1 MNLQGT
7 VQVKASR
14 DRVWEALNDAKVLE
28 QCTPGCKQM
37 TLAEDGSYDVL
48 LEVGIASIK
57 GRYTGKIRISDRIPG
72 TQYKL
77 AVTGKG
83 APGFLSAEGTLRL
96 EEQGEETRIE
106 YSGQAQVGGLIAGV
120 GQRIMGG
127 VAKQLVGQFFK
138 SFERLVVQSAEGG
151 S

>member
-7 VQVKASR
+7 VQVKAPR
-14 DRVWEALNDAKVLE
+14 DRVWEALNDANVLE

-37 TLAEDGSYDVL
+37 TRTEDGSYDVL
-48 LEVGIASIK
+48 LEVGIASVK

-77 AVTGKG
+77 AVTEKS
-83 APGFLSAEGTLRL
+83 APGFLNAEGILRL

-106 YSGQAQVGGLIAGV
+106 YSGQANVGGLIAGV

-127 VAKQLVGQFFK
+127 VAKQLVRQFFQ

>member
-7 VQVKASR
+7 VQVKAPR
-14 DRVWEALNDAKVLE
+14 DRVWEALNDPKVLE

-37 TLAEDGSYDVL
+37 TLAEDGSYDIL

-83 APGFLSAEGTLRL
+83 APGFLNAEGTLRL

-106 YSGQAQVGGLIAGV
+106 YSGQANVGGLIAGV

-138 SFERLVVQSAEGG
+138 SFERLVVQSTEGG